1 MERHQHMTIH
11 RTVLVT
17 GAAGLIGNSVLEQL
31 ARRGDRVVA
40 IDRNAGT
47 HAEVTILDCDLRDT
61 HRLHAIASS
70 TSPDSIIHCGGHS
83 GPMVARDN
91 PYDLVSVNVIGTANM
106 LELARIRKMRRFVYC
121 SSASV
126 YGPTISGPVQ
136 EDVVLH
142 PSTVYGATKLAA
154 EQIVLSYALEHGL
167 DTAALRLAWV
177 YGPNRT
183 TACILRTMIADAQAG
198 RPTRIGW
205 GADFHRQYVH
215 VNDAAAALIAALDA
229 PSLKQRVYTITGGS
243 YLTLSKIAELVTE
256 ALPVADI
263 RLQTGPDPDDD
274 VHHEFDIS
282 AARSELGYEPRIS
295 LHDGIIGMVQSA
307 KN

>member
-1 MERHQHMTIH
+1 MERHQHMTTH

-31 ARRGDRVVA
+31 AGRDDRVVA

-61 HRLHAIASS
+61 HRLHAIASE

-91 PYDLVSVNVIGTANM
+91 SYDLVSVNVIGTANM
-106 LELARIRKMRRFVYC
+106 LELARIRKMRRFIYC

-126 YGPTISGPVQ
+126 YGSTTSRRVY
-136 EDVVLH
+136 EDVALH

-154 EQIVLSYALEHGL
+154 EQIVLSYGREHGI
-167 DTAALRLAWV
+167 DAAALRLAWV

-183 TACILRTMIADAQAG
+183 TACILRTMIADALAG

-205 GADFHRQYVH
+205 GADFYRQYVH
-215 VNDAAAALIAALDA
+215 ANDAAAALIAALDA

-243 YLTLSKIAELVTE
+243 YLTLGEIAELVTA
-256 ALPVADI
+256 ALPGADI

-295 LHDGIIGMVQSA
+295 LQDGILGMVQLA
-307 KN
+307 KG